1 MAYVSLKSS
10 IFVCL
15 VLRGLAQILAAAASS
30 PPAPLAV
37 TDQPFCRALF
47 CDERGIVL
55 LFARISYNK
64 GFCISKKP
72 HIISYNNGFCIPG
85 KQHVYV
91 LSSAML
97 GSDPGSC

>member
-1 MAYVSLKSS
+1 MIV
-10 IFVCL
+10 
-15 VLRGLAQILAAAASS
+15 AALQQPQSTT
-30 PPAPLAV
+30 LAV